1 VFKEELVIREFAEK
15 NQRLLDMGI
24 DIEDID
30 YYL

>member
-1 VFKEELVIREFAEK
+1 VFKEELMVGSSPK
-15 NQRLLDMGI
+15 KKRLLDMGI